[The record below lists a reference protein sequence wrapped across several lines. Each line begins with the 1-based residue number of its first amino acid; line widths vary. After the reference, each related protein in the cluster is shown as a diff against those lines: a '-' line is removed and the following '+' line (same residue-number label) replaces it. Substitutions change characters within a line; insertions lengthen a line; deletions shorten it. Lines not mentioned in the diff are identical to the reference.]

1 MSAQQHL
8 SARLLIVE
16 DDALLVKFLRAT
28 LSASGFEVEVAPDGP
43 AALAVLTSQP
53 VDLVLLDLGLPEIDG
68 MDVLRQLRS
77 WSNAPVL
84 VLSARDQQ
92 DEKVRALD
100 LGADDYLTK
109 PFGVPELLARVRA
122 ILRRLDRAATT
133 DVPRISVGDLTID
146 LPNRRVEREGAPVHL
161 TLTEWRVL
169 HELVVARP
177 KTVPHR
183 QLLERVWGPGY
194 GDEAHYVRVIMRRLR
209 QKLEPEPDN
218 PRYFLSEIGLGYRF
232 EA

>member
-1 MSAQQHL
+1 MT
-8 SARLLIVE
+8 ARILIIE

-28 LSASGFEVEVAPDGP
+28 LAASGFTVEIAPDGP
-43 AALAVLTSQP
+43 SAISMLTSNP

-77 WSNAPVL
+77 WSNTPVL

-92 DEKVRALD
+92 EEKVMALD

-122 ILRRLDRAATT
+122 VLRRLDRASTSDA
-133 DVPRISVGDLTID
+133 PRIVTGDLTID
-146 LPNRRVEREGAPVHL
+146 LPNRRVERGGRSVHL

-177 KTVPHR
+177 KTIPHR
-183 QLLERVWGPGY
+183 LLLERVWGPGY

-209 QKLEPEPDN
+209 QKLEPEPEN
-218 PRYFLSEIGLGYRF
+218 PRHLLSEIGLGYRF
-232 EA
+232 EL